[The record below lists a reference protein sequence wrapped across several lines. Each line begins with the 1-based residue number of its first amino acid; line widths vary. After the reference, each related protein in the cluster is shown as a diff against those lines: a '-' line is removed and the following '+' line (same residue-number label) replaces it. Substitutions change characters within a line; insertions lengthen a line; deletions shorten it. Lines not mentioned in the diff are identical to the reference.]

1 MIVAREL
8 HKDEVHKLT
17 AIIRKYDAEIRQ
29 LKTQGGG
36 SEATLALARSA
47 TDEAT
52 AKVAALEKELAAQSV
67 GLGKAEAAAE
77 IAAARRAEAEGER
90 ERAVELLEKK
100 AADVK
105 EARAKAADLEAK
117 LASAE
122 GGAEMTRL
130 TTSLANLETQYA
142 AQKRMNGEKASII
155 SELERDAERLR
166 DGLASAEAKHTE

>member
-1 MIVAREL
+1 MLWTELKEQKERKAEEEEKRKADALRLEEAERKMYEGAQEASNAWGLLAKDREL

-52 AKVAALEKELAAQSV
+52 AKVASLEKELAAQSV

-77 IAAARRAEAEGER
+77 IAAARR
-90 ERAVELLEKK
+90 
-100 AADVK
+100 
-105 EARAKAADLEAK
+105 
-117 LASAE
+117 
-122 GGAEMTRL
+122 
-130 TTSLANLETQYA
+130 
-142 AQKRMNGEKASII
+142 
-155 SELERDAERLR
+155 
-166 DGLASAEAKHTE
+166 

>member
-1 MIVAREL
+1 MTSNRVMIVAREL

-52 AKVAALEKELAAQSV
+52 AKVASLEKELAAQSV

-77 IAAARRAEAEGER
+77 IAAARR
-90 ERAVELLEKK
+90 
-100 AADVK
+100 
-105 EARAKAADLEAK
+105 
-117 LASAE
+117 
-122 GGAEMTRL
+122 
-130 TTSLANLETQYA
+130 
-142 AQKRMNGEKASII
+142 
-155 SELERDAERLR
+155 
-166 DGLASAEAKHTE
+166 